1 MLTIQKIFSD
11 FGGPTKLGRAI
22 GVAPSTASE
31 MKRRASIPVD
41 YWPKLVSA
49 APSCGVTGLTYEKL
63 VQVHTGQQVSQ

>member
-1 MLTIQKIFSD
+1 MLTVQKIFED

-41 YWPKLVSA
+41 YWPRLVA
-49 APSCGVTGLTYEKL
+49 AAQECGVQGLTYERL
-63 VQVHTGQQVSQ
+63 VEVHTDQVAS